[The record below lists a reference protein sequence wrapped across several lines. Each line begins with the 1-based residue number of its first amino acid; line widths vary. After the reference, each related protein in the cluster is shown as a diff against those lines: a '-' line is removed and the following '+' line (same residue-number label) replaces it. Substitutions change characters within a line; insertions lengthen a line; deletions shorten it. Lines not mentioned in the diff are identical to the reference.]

1 MSNVDDLLDPLRF
14 NNLSN
19 FELTDVRS
27 IGGGVFA
34 EKKTLEHLKTLDLV
48 VKAYT
53 SVHAPTFGHQ
63 IPGTPYAKLAQITT
77 ATSTKLLEPAKG
89 EVYRVDTLNV
99 VSTETG
105 TTFHI
110 GMTYEADIG
119 TVNLAL
125 TNAAAITPIDTEL
138 TQLTIGEPIIV
149 TYPQVLTCTTA
160 SSGSI
165 EAEVIIG
172 YTKLQQ

>member
-1 MSNVDDLLDPLRF
+1 MSNVDDLLDPLRY

-34 EKKTLEHLKTLDLV
+34 EKNTLEHLRILDLI
-48 VKAYT
+48 VKAYQ
-53 SVHAPTFGHQ
+53 SVHVPTFGHQ
-63 IPGTPYAKLAQITT
+63 IPNTSYASMKSINSATT
-77 ATSTKLLEPAKG
+77 TKLLVPDKG

-99 VSTETG
+99 ISSEAG
-105 TTFHI
+105 TTFNVS
-110 GMTYEADIG
+110 MTYGSDSG
-119 TVNLAL
+119 LVNVAL
-125 TNAAAITPIDTEL
+125 TRASEITPPNAENPM
-138 TQLTIGEPIIV
+138 LTIGQPIIV
-149 TYPQVLTCTTA
+149 TYPQQLTCVTA

-165 EAEVIIG
+165 DTTVMIG